1 MLSGKVTICR
11 ITVWVLLFS
20 SIFFIISCTKND
32 IITDNGEGITIEFLD
47 GLNDNPTYQLSKDS
61 NGFYILTLDRSKNQ
75 TIQRITGKLLRN
87 EYPIEDLWSGPQS
100 KKVNWKS
107 NLYWWLLEGET
118 VANITKTY
126 LNLFTGELVYINL
139 PPLINWEDVIVP
151 TINKSSYS
159 NTETGIV
166 NTVIAPIQQM
176 IGDTMKIKITYIH
189 SITQKEEGSKFF
201 DIIGERVFK
210 DSTYVILK

>member
-1 MLSGKVTICR
+1 MILNRGFINS
-11 ITVWVLLFS
+11 LFTL
-20 SIFFIISCTKND
+20 IFSCSKND
-32 IITDNGEGITIEFLD
+32 VITDTGDGITIEFLD

-87 EYPIEDLWSGPQS
+87 ESPIEDLWSGPQS
-100 KKVNWKS
+100 KKVKWES

-166 NTVIAPIQQM
+166 NTVIAPIQEM
-176 IGDTMKIKITYIH
+176 IGDTMKIKMTYFH

>member
-1 MLSGKVTICR
+1 MILNRGFINS
-11 ITVWVLLFS
+11 LFTL
-20 SIFFIISCTKND
+20 ILIVSCSKND
-32 IITDNGEGITIEFLD
+32 VITDTGDGITIEFLD

-87 EYPIEDLWSGPQS
+87 ESPIEDLWSGPQS
-100 KKVNWKS
+100 KKVKWES

-166 NTVIAPIQQM
+166 NTVIAPIQEM
-176 IGDTMKIKITYIH
+176 IGDTMKIKMTYFH

>member
-1 MLSGKVTICR
+1 MILNRGFINS
-11 ITVWVLLFS
+11 LFTL
-20 SIFFIISCTKND
+20 IFIFSCSKND
-32 IITDNGEGITIEFLD
+32 VITDTGDGITIEFLD

-87 EYPIEDLWSGPQS
+87 ESPIEDLWSGPQS
-100 KKVNWKS
+100 KKVKWES

-166 NTVIAPIQQM
+166 NTVIAPIQEM
-176 IGDTMKIKITYIH
+176 IGDTMKIKMTYFH

>member
-1 MLSGKVTICR
+1 MILNRGFINS
-11 ITVWVLLFS
+11 LFTLIL
-20 SIFFIISCTKND
+20 IFSCSKND
-32 IITDNGEGITIEFLD
+32 VITDTGDGITIEFLD

-87 EYPIEDLWSGPQS
+87 ESPIEDLWSGPQS
-100 KKVNWKS
+100 KKVKWES

-166 NTVIAPIQQM
+166 NTVIAPIQEM
-176 IGDTMKIKITYIH
+176 IGDTMKIKMTYFN

>member
-1 MLSGKVTICR
+1 VILNRGFINS
-11 ITVWVLLFS
+11 LFTLIL
-20 SIFFIISCTKND
+20 IFSCSKND
-32 IITDNGEGITIEFLD
+32 VITDTGDGITIEFLD

-87 EYPIEDLWSGPQS
+87 ESPIEDLWSGPQS
-100 KKVNWKS
+100 KKVKWES

-166 NTVIAPIQQM
+166 NTVIAPIQEM
-176 IGDTMKIKITYIH
+176 IGDTMKIKMTYFH